1 MNSNAQL
8 LHESKMVNRNCR
20 LLATWESVAKHL
32 IDGALQHA
40 EQCLQK
46 NYLRWM
52 KLLGHANCF
61 GNVKPRL
68 IKKKAAS
75 YFAKMP

>member
-1 MNSNAQL
+1 
-8 LHESKMVNRNCR
+8 MVNRNCR

-40 EQCLQK
+40 EQCPQK
-46 NYLRWM
+46 SYLRWM
-52 KLLGHANCF
+52 EIARLRKLLRQREAEIDF
-61 GNVKPRL
+61 L
-68 IKKKAAS
+68 KKAAA

>member
-1 MNSNAQL
+1 
-8 LHESKMVNRNCR
+8 MVNRNCR

-46 NYLRWM
+46 NYLRSM
-52 KLLGHANCF
+52 KLLGHANWNWDVGAEF
-61 GNVKPRL
+61 RISPDY
-68 IKKKAAS
+68 KACALS
-75 YFAKMP
+75 LN

>member
-1 MNSNAQL
+1 
-8 LHESKMVNRNCR
+8 MVNRNCR